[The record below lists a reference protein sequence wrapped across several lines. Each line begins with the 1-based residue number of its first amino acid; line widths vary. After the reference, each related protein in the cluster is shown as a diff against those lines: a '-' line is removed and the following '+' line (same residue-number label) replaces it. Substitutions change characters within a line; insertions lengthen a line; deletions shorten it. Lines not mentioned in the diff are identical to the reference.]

1 MYIEVPDDQ
10 GGSVRMYEV
19 AEVVRVA
26 APVYLKL
33 GVRNAP
39 NIYPT
44 GEHLASLAAG
54 LGRERVRRAELVL
67 RLLAEL
73 EPELA
78 EAHGTAA
85 THAGAPA

>member
-1 MYIEVPDDQ
+1 MYVEVPDDQ
-10 GGSVRMYEV
+10 GGHVRMYEV

-26 APVYLKL
+26 APVYLKMGL
-33 GVRNAP
+33 RNAP

-44 GEHLASLAAG
+44 GAHLASLAAD

-73 EPELA
+73 APDLV
-78 EAHGTAA
+78 EAPGSVPAS
-85 THAGAPA
+85 AGVPA